1 MEVTMD
7 LVRAAVGKTPALL
20 AEILSGFKADFVK
33 GAEAEGL
40 VVRTKEQDQQY
51 LDNHVNAV
59 VDGRVK
65 KDLQKKVDE
74 EFGNAMRKIDDEI
87 KAVTGIEKKPGEK
100 TTEYAKRAVEEKRQG
115 GDPITKEKVTQLEQL
130 LASTKTDY
138 ETKLTEAQTQL
149 FNKEIEWQVTG
160 DLDRRNIVVPAH
172 LKTEEEKQAFISQQ
186 KSMMRQGFLST
197 VTPKRDEQGQII
209 YYEGDKPLMN
219 QKDGKPK
226 VAGDIIGEKYSAWF
240 VPPGKQT
247 TGTGSGG
254 SGGLLPEG
262 GFKKKEEIHEYL
274 KANGVEAGTKDY
286 MTQFEKLA
294 TDAKI
299 EI

>member
-20 AEILSGFKADFVK
+20 TEILNGFKADFVK
-33 GAEAEGL
+33 GAEAEGM

-51 LDNHVNAV
+51 LTNHVNAV
-59 VDGRVK
+59 VEDRVK

-87 KAVTGIEKKPGEK
+87 KTITGIEKKPGEK
-100 TTEYAKRAVEEKRQG
+100 TTDFAKRAIEEKRQG
-115 GDPITKEKVTQLEQL
+115 GDPVTKEKVTQLETMMANQ
-130 LASTKTDY
+130 KNEY
-138 ETKLTEAQTQL
+138 ETKLKDADARI

-160 DLDRRNIVVPAH
+160 ALDKANIAVPVH
-172 LKTEEEKQAFISQQ
+172 LKTDEEKQNFINQQ
-186 KSMMRQGFLST
+186 KGMMRQGFLGSYIA
-197 VTPKRDEQGQII
+197 KKDEQGNVI

-226 VAGDIIGEKYSAWF
+226 LAGDIIGEKFSAWF
-240 VPPGKQT
+240 VPAGEKK

-254 SGGLLPEG
+254 SGGGLPEG
-262 GFKKKEEIHEYL
+262 GFKKKEDIHEYL
-274 KANGVEAGTKDY
+274 KANGVEVGTAAY
-286 MTQFEKLA
+286 MSKFETLA
-294 TDAKI
+294 TEAKI

>member
-7 LVRAAVGKTPALL
+7 LVRAAIGKTPALL
-20 AEILSGFKADFVK
+20 TEILNGFKADFVK
-33 GAEAEGL
+33 GAEAEGM
-40 VVRTKEQDQQY
+40 VVRTKEQDQQF
-51 LDNHVNAV
+51 LTNHVNAV
-59 VDGRVK
+59 VADRVK
-65 KDLQKKVDE
+65 VDLQKEVDK

-87 KAVTGIEKKPGEK
+87 KIITGIEKKPGEK
-100 TTEYAKRAVEEKRQG
+100 TTDYAKRAVEEKRQG
-115 GDPITKEKVTQLEQL
+115 GDPVTREKVTQLEQL

-138 ETKLTEAQTQL
+138 ETKLKDADAKL

-160 DLDRRNIVVPAH
+160 ALDKASIAVPVH
-172 LKTEEEKQAFISQQ
+172 LKTDDEKQNFINQQ
-186 KSMMRQGFLST
+186 KGMMRQGFLGSYIA
-197 VTPKRDEQGQII
+197 KKDEQGNVI

-226 VAGDIIGEKYSAWF
+226 GASDIIGEKYSAWF
-240 VPPGKQT
+240 VPPGEKK
-247 TGTGSGG
+247 TGTGSGE
-254 SGGLLPEG
+254 GGGILPEG

-274 KANGVEAGTKDY
+274 KANGIEAGTKDY
-286 MTQFEKLA
+286 MGQFEKLA

>member
-40 VVRTKEQDQQY
+40 VVRTKEQDQTY

-59 VDGRVK
+59 VDTRVK

-100 TTEYAKRAVEEKRQG
+100 TTEYAKRAVDEKRQG
-115 GDPITKEKVTQLEQL
+115 GDPVTKERVTQLEQQV
-130 LASTKTDY
+130 STY
-138 ETKLTEAQTQL
+138 ETKLKDADATL

-172 LKTEEEKQAFISQQ
+172 IKTEEEKQAFISQQ
-186 KSMMRQGFLST
+186 KAMMRQGFLST
-197 VTPKRDEQGQII
+197 ITPKRDEQGQII

-226 VAGDIIGEKYSAWF
+226 GAGDIIGEKYSAWF
-240 VPPGKQT
+240 VPPGKQV

-254 SGGLLPEG
+254 SGGELPEG
-262 GFKKKEEIHEYL
+262 GFKKKEEIHDYL
-274 KANGVEAGTKDY
+274 KANGIEVGTKQYLDKL
-286 MTQFEKLA
+286 QELA
-294 TDAKI
+294 TEAKI
-299 EI
+299 DI